1 MSIEKKDPLVFT
13 DDASGTPTA
22 EQVAEETEIY
32 IDPKVEAKIL
42 RKIDIYLMPL
52 LTVAFLSA
60 YLDRSNIGNAA
71 TAGMLTD
78 IHMSSQQ
85 LANAVLL
92 FFASY
97 VPFELPGSL
106 LVKKVRASRLLPLF
120 MLGWSLT
127 CLGTGFMKT
136 VPQFYVSRL
145 LLGIF
150 ESGMYPALAITLTT
164 FYTPKEQ
171 GRRFSYLYLSVGLS
185 GAFGGLFA
193 YLLLKLDGRAGLA
206 GWRWLFIVEGILS
219 VGISLLLWAFMPDDF
234 NSAKFLNDDDKKI
247 MALRHEKH
255 ARYMALNESFDRRE
269 VWKCFRDP
277 KIYLS
282 GLIQFLGD
290 ILSLGTST
298 FLPII
303 IKAFGFK
310 TVETQLLT
318 VPIYTWGIG
327 IYIGMSFWSDKIQR
341 RAYFM
346 IPGAISTVIAY
357 ALLLSVPMNLR
368 GVLYFSLFFL
378 NPGIYCMLGLNYVWM
393 LNSQAG
399 YFKRAT
405 AIGINMTMGNTAGL
419 IIGQI
424 FKDHTPDGRYVTGE
438 AVSLGA
444 ACGCIV
450 LITIMY
456 FYLKKQNATR
466 DALTPEERQR
476 WIDEGKT
483 GDAHPDFRFIL

>member
-22 EQVAEETEIY
+22 EQVVDETEIY

-71 TAGMLTD
+71 TAGLLTD

-120 MLGWSLT
+120 M
-127 CLGTGFMKT
+127 
-136 VPQFYVSRL
+136 
-145 LLGIF
+145 
-150 ESGMYPALAITLTT
+150 T

-193 YLLLKLDGRAGLA
+193 YLLLKLDGQAGLA
-206 GWRWLFIVEGILS
+206 GWRWLFIIEGILS

-234 NSAKFLNDDDKKI
+234 NSAKFLNDADKKI

-346 IPGAISTVIAY
+346 IPGAISVIIAY
-357 ALLLSVPMNLR
+357 SLLLSVPMNLR

-405 AIGINMTMGNTAGL
+405 AIGINMTMGNAAGL

-424 FKDHTPDGRYVTGE
+424 FKDHTPEGRYVTGE

-456 FYLKKQNATR
+456 FYLKRQNTTR